1 MTAGL
6 ILILGGLVFLSG
18 SALAAFCWAIKDG
31 QFRNLREA
39 PLTIFDR
46 DELPGTPTDRF
57 PSRK

>member
-6 ILILGGLVFLSG
+6 ILILGGLIFLSG
-18 SALAAFCWAIKDG
+18 SALAAILWALKDG

-39 PLTIFDR
+39 PLTLFDL
-46 DELPGTPTDRF
+46 DEPVGAPTDRF

>member
-6 ILILGGLVFLSG
+6 ILMLGGLIFLGG
-18 SALAAFCWAIKDG
+18 SALAALCWAIKDG

-39 PLTIFDR
+39 PLTIFDQ
-46 DELPGTPTDRF
+46 DEPVGTPTDRF